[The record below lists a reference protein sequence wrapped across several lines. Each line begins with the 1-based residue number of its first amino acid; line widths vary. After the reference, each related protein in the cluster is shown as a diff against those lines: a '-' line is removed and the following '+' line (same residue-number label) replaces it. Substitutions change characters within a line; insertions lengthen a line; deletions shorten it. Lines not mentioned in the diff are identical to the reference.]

1 MTLVGYRSAWR
12 CGATPPGIR
21 PGAGFRS
28 VAGSGCPGSSRA
40 GSTPRPNGR
49 VSRTTT
55 LVDAPFQ
62 KPAEQGLTEVE
73 VTDPG
78 HPLFGRRFAVVS
90 VSGPRPPGRAGGHI
104 LVAHSSRVLLKLP
117 LAATSLVPRPPDV
130 GLSKLSV
137 EAVVELIALAEDSEG
152 VTCSSGPNA
161 SGTAPPRR
169 CGTRSPRTSQPSSR
183 R

>member
-1 MTLVGYRSAWR
+1 MS
-12 CGATPPGIR
+12 
-21 PGAGFRS
+21 
-28 VAGSGCPGSSRA
+28 
-40 GSTPRPNGR
+40 
-49 VSRTTT
+49 
-55 LVDAPFQ
+55 VDAPFQ
-62 KPAEQGLTEVE
+62 KPAERGLTEVE

-90 VSGPRPPGRAGGHI
+90 VSGPRAPGRAGGHI

-137 EAVVELIALAEDSEG
+137 EAVAELIALAEDSEG

-169 CGTRSPRTSQPSSR
+169 CGARSPKTSQPSSR